1 MRTKNKYDLL
11 FFILAGVGVKS
22 INDTDWSRIFLSI
35 KLKEKLKYRNIEM
48 LIILV
53 SVWSFLDLNGF

>member
-22 INDTDWSRIFLSI
+22 INDTDWSRIFLAI